1 MPKLANDNYGAL
13 VCDSITRVV
22 RCGGRFEL
30 SSKAFESLHEFSDCR
45 KTIVA

>member
-22 RCGGRFEL
+22 RPGWVRNTANKWLVVINTEEYQQYV
-30 SSKAFESLHEFSDCR
+30 SY
-45 KTIVA
+45 